1 MKPGVTTRP
10 SRWQGRLVE
19 RNARFDQA
27 RSVLARALMA
37 TGDLAGALEQAQANG
52 DSGPNQGD
60 LGMVYAKL
68 GRRDDALREIERL
81 DERARRGFAVAYEQ
95 AQIYA
100 ALGDIAA
107 GLRGADTRGDRSLAA
122 GQLDAPGAAA
132 GSVAR
137 QPVLRRRRTEVV
149 RRE

>member
-1 MKPGVTTRP
+1 MAKQV
-10 SRWQGRLVE
+10 VE
-19 RNARFDQA
+19 RNPRFDQA

-52 DSGPNQGD
+52 ESGPNQGD

-68 GRRDDALREIERL
+68 GRRDDALRELERL

-100 ALGDIAA
+100 TLGDIAA
-107 GLRGADTRGDRSLAA
+107 GLRGADARGDRSLAA

-149 RRE
+149 RHEIEKAVRRA